1 MDAWSSGRERR
12 QGLEGRRDGE
22 EPWEAGGGEG
32 KGRHWAGT
40 EGAEEGERHGVPAPP
55 CLCPAALQPGL
66 GAEKP
71 RAPHLPLL
79 LASSES
85 RSLNYG

>member
-1 MDAWSSGRERR
+1 MVRR
-12 QGLEGRRDGE
+12 KRAHAGQ
-22 EPWEAGGGEG
+22 EPE
-32 KGRHWAGT
+32 
-40 EGAEEGERHGVPAPP
+40 AEEGEKGTAHQPPLPLPRSAPARP
-55 CLCPAALQPGL
+55 

>member
-1 MDAWSSGRERR
+1 MRSRGKQGVGKERADTGQGQRARRRERGMVLQR
-12 QGLEGRRDGE
+12 
-22 EPWEAGGGEG
+22 
-32 KGRHWAGT
+32 
-40 EGAEEGERHGVPAPP
+40 PP